1 MSALPERVRAM
12 DVCDIL
18 DQAVALYRENFI
30 TFLGIYA
37 LGYTPF
43 WLLMGLGA
51 HYISGFAV
59 RMAAMAETE
68 AMPNP
73 DEVMGSM
80 LSLMLVGMVIFGT
93 VLIVEPI
100 VTGAMSRAVS
110 ERVLGRAT
118 SIRSAYAALRGRVG
132 ALLLSSL
139 VRMIAVYAGYNIAS
153 LVALVGGF
161 FLMVIS
167 PTGGLIVVLVLQ
179 LAALLAGSLVF
190 IYMAFL
196 GQIIAIERQG
206 TGGALARSWRL
217 VAGRLWR
224 TSAVAGLLVLLVMA
238 LTLAFQV
245 PASLAVDRWVPLGRT
260 PEGAAVLV
268 ILIIAVVAVTSVL
281 AAPLLAIGATLMY
294 YDLRVR
300 REGFDVQMMAAALAR
315 REATT

>member
-18 DQAVALYRENFI
+18 DQAVALYRENFVAL
-30 TFLGIYA
+30 LGIYA

-51 HYISGFAV
+51 HYISGFAM

-68 AMPNP
+68 AMPSP
-73 DEVMGSM
+73 DEVLGSM
-80 LSLMLVGMVIFGT
+80 LGFMVVGMVIFGT

-100 VTGAMSRAVS
+100 VTGAIARAVS

-132 ALLLSSL
+132 ALLLSSF
-139 VRMIAVYAGYNIAS
+139 VRMIAVYGGYNIAS
-153 LVALVGGF
+153 LLA
-161 FLMVIS
+161 FLAGMPLMIVS
-167 PTGGLIVVLVLQ
+167 PTGGLVVMLVLQ
-179 LAALLAGSLVF
+179 LGALLGGSLVF

-217 VAGRLWR
+217 VKGRLWR
-224 TSAVAGLLVLLVMA
+224 TSAIAGLVVLLVTA

-245 PASLAVDRWVPLGRT
+245 PAFVALGMWAPGGHT
-260 PEGAAVLV
+260 PEGAAVLA
-268 ILIIAVVAVTSVL
+268 ILIMVVTAVTSLL

-315 REATT
+315 REATA

>member
-18 DQAVALYRENFI
+18 DQSVALYRESFI
-30 TFLGIYA
+30 TLLGIYA

-51 HYISGFAV
+51 HYFSGFAM
-59 RMAAMAETE
+59 RMAAMAET
-68 AMPNP
+68 AVPSP
-73 DEVMGSM
+73 DEVLGSM
-80 LSLMLVGMVIFGT
+80 LGLMVVGMVIFGT

-100 VTGAMSRAVS
+100 VTGAMARAVS

-118 SIRSAYAALRGRVG
+118 SIRSAYVALRGRVG
-132 ALLLSSL
+132 ALLLSSF
-139 VRMIAVYAGYNIAS
+139 VRMIAVYGAYNIAS
-153 LVALVGGF
+153 LLA
-161 FLMVIS
+161 FLAGMPLMIVS
-167 PTGGLIVVLVLQ
+167 PTGGLVVMLVLQ
-179 LAALLAGSLVF
+179 LGALLGGSVVF

-196 GQIIAIERQG
+196 GQVIAIERQG

-224 TSAVAGLLVLLVMA
+224 TSGIAGLLVLLVMA

-245 PASLAVDRWVPLGRT
+245 PALVAVGKWAPAGQT
-260 PEGAAVLV
+260 PEGAAVLA
-268 ILIIAVVAVTSVL
+268 ILIMVVMAVTSVL